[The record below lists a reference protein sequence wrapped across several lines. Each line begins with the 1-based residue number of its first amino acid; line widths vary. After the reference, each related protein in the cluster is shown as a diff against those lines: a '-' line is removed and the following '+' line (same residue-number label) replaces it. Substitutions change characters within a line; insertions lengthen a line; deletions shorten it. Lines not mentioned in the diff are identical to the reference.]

1 MKKANRMK
9 MVLSLSLASVLVLS
23 ACGKTAETVETETP
37 GASTQP
43 VQTEAPVESAK
54 ASAEPVKLLFAVNGE
69 GPTYELY
76 KKMIQSYE
84 DKHPNVTIETQAIT
98 QDYSTAILTR
108 IAGGNAPDVFWMS
121 NESVISYAA
130 RSALLELNPYD
141 GKYFKKDDFME
152 NALSAYTLNDKI
164 YGLPGDS
171 AGNLLFYNKE
181 IFDKAKVP
189 YPTANISWADLEKL
203 AKQLTIKEG
212 NTVSQFGYATDIDWF
227 YWMPF
232 LAMAGGSILDET
244 GTKSVVNSP
253 ENAKAFNFIRD
264 LMVKD
269 HVAPTMAELKTT
281 PGSQLFQTGKA
292 AMYFG
297 GAWNISS
304 TFRQENL
311 KWDMVSPPMDVNK
324 GNVLG
329 LGGFAIAKNT
339 KHPDEAAEFLSY
351 FSGEEAQ
358 TIKMEG
364 GFAGSPTVKSLISSP
379 VATKGFE
386 NPFDTTIH
394 LSEIGESLKVAVTAP
409 KSAHWSEVSTE
420 MAKNL
425 ELFWLN
431 KQDIGTT
438 LKIVDE
444 KISAIL
450 QNK

>member
-1 MKKANRMK
+1 MKKTKKILM
-9 MVLSLSLASVLVLS
+9 LSLASMLMLS
-23 ACGKTAETVETETP
+23 ACGKTDKTVETAAP
-37 GASTQP
+37 GTSAQP
-43 VQTEAPVESAK
+43 AQTEKPVESTK
-54 ASAEPVKLLFAVNGE
+54 ASADPIKLQFALTGTSEDVTYKLYQTMIK
-69 GPTYELY
+69 TYE
-76 KKMIQSYE
+76 E
-84 DKHPNVTIETQAIT
+84 KHPNVTIETQAIS
-98 QDYSTAILTR
+98 QDYNTAILTR

-130 RSALLELNPYD
+130 RSALLDLTPYD

-152 NALSAYTLNDKI
+152 NALSAYSYNDKI
-164 YGLPGDS
+164 YGLPADS

-181 IFDKAKVP
+181 IFDKAKEP
-189 YPTANISWADLEKL
+189 YPKADISWADLAAL
-203 AKQLTIKEG
+203 AKKMTIKEG

-232 LAMAGGSILDET
+232 LAMSGGSILDET

-269 HVAPTMAELKTT
+269 HVAPTMSELKTT

-297 GAWNISS
+297 GSWGISS

-339 KHPDEAAEFLSY
+339 KQAEAAAEFLSW
-351 FSGEEAQ
+351 FTGEEAQ

-364 GFAGSPTVKSLISSP
+364 GFAGSPTLKSLVSST

-386 NPFDTTIH
+386 NPFDATIH
-394 LSEIGESLKVAVTAP
+394 LSEIGESIKVAVTAP
-409 KSAHWSEVSTE
+409 KSAKWSEISTE
-420 MAKNL
+420 VAKDL

-450 QNK
+450 ESK

>member
-1 MKKANRMK
+1 M
-9 MVLSLSLASVLVLS
+9 LIISS
-23 ACGKTAETVETETP
+23 ACSSKSNNSKNEATPASEQPKQTDTPAETV
-37 GASTQP
+37 
-43 VQTEAPVESAK
+43 K

-69 GPTYELY
+69 GTTYELY
-76 KKMIQSYE
+76 KKMIKTYE
-84 DKHPNVTIETQAIT
+84 DKHKNVTIETQAIT
-98 QDYSTAILTR
+98 QDYSTTILTR
-108 IAGGNAPDVFWMS
+108 IAGGNAPDVFWIS

-141 GKYFKKDDFME
+141 GMYFKKDDFMD
-152 NALSAYTLNDKI
+152 NALSAYTYNDKI
-164 YGLPGDS
+164 YGLPADS

-189 YPTANISWADLEKL
+189 YPKADISWEDLQKL
-203 AKQLTIKEG
+203 AKQMTIKEG
-212 NTVSQFGYATDIDWF
+212 TTVSQYGYATDIDWF

-311 KWDMVSPPMDVNK
+311 KWDMVSPPMDKNK

-339 KHPDEAAEFLSY
+339 KHPDEAAEFLSW

-364 GFAGSPTVKSLISSP
+364 GFAGSPTIKSLISSP
-379 VATKGFE
+379 IATKGFE
-386 NPFDTTIH
+386 NPFDSTVH
-394 LSEIGESLKVAVTAP
+394 LSEIGESIKVAVTAP
-409 KSAHWSEVSTE
+409 KSAHWTEVSTE
-420 MAKNL
+420 MAKQL